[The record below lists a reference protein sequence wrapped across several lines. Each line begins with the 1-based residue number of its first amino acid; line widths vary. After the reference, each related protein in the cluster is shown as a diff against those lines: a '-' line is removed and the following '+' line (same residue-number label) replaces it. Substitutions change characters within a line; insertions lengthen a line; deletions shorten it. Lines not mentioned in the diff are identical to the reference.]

1 VSTAA
6 LKLTTYFG
14 EHDRA
19 DGRFLADALLD
30 VCERHGLRLSV
41 LLRGAEGFGARHRLQ
56 TERLLT
62 LSEDLPVV
70 GVAVDTRDRVEAALP
85 DVVSIFGHGLITLE
99 RARLVTGPEAADA
112 LPGSVKLTVY
122 TGRREPPGVAGI
134 VSELHA
140 CGLDGATVLL
150 GVDGTVDGARR
161 RARFLA
167 RNVDVPVMIV
177 AVGEAERVLLALERL
192 RGRLMTVERVTVC
205 KRGGALLAPPPP
217 VSEPGVWQKL
227 MVHAGEGAR
236 FDGHPLHVAL
246 IRRLRE
252 AGAAGATAL
261 RGVWG
266 FSGAEAPHGDRFW
279 SLRRHVPVVTVV
291 VDEPARVARWFEV
304 VDEVTASVGLVT
316 AELVPAWRATGPGLS
331 VGALRLR

>member
-1 VSTAA
+1 VSA

-14 EHDRA
+14 EHDRVG
-19 DGRFLADALLD
+19 GRFLADALLD
-30 VCERHGLRLSV
+30 VCERHALRLSV
-41 LLRGAEGFGARHRLQ
+41 LLRGAEGFGVKQRLQ
-56 TERLLT
+56 TERLLS

-70 GVAVDTRDRVEAALP
+70 GVAVDARERVEAALE
-85 DVVSIFGHGLITLE
+85 DVVPIFGHGLITLE
-99 RARLVTGPEAADA
+99 RARLVDGPRVE
-112 LPGSVKLTVY
+112 LPGWVKLTVY
-122 TGRREPPGVAGI
+122 MGRREAPGVAA
-134 VSELHA
+134 VVAQLRE

-150 GVDGTVDGARR
+150 GVDGTVEGSRR

-177 AVGEAERVLLALERL
+177 GVGSADRVAVALERL

-205 KRGGALLAPPPP
+205 KRGGELLARPPA
-217 VSEPGVWQKL
+217 VDEPGVWQKL
-227 MVHAGEGAR
+227 MIHAGEGAR
-236 FDGHPLHVAL
+236 FEGHPLHVAL

-266 FSGAEAPHGDRFW
+266 YSGAEAPHGDRFW
-279 SLRRHVPVVTVV
+279 SVRRHVPVVTVV

-304 VDEVTASVGLVT
+304 VDEVTASAGLVT
-316 AELVPAWRATGPGLS
+316 AEWVPAWRAAGPSLEL
-331 VGALRLR
+331 GALRLEGGLG

>member
-1 VSTAA
+1 VSA

-14 EHDRA
+14 EHERV
-19 DGRFLADALLD
+19 GRRFLADALLD
-30 VCERHGLRLSV
+30 VCERHTLRLSV
-41 LLRGAEGFGARHRLQ
+41 LLRGAEGFGVKQRLQ
-56 TERLLT
+56 TERLLS

-70 GVAVDTRDRVEAALP
+70 GVAVDARERVEAALE

-99 RARLVTGPEAADA
+99 RARLVDGPPVPLA
-112 LPGSVKLTVY
+112 GSVKLTVY
-122 TGRREPPGVAGI
+122 MGRRESPGVAA
-134 VSELHA
+134 VVAQLRE

-150 GVDGTVDGARR
+150 GVDGTVEGSRR

-167 RNVDVPVMIV
+167 RNVDVPVMII
-177 AVGEAERVLLALERL
+177 AVGSADRVAAALERL

-205 KRGGALLAPPPP
+205 KRAGALLARPPA
-217 VSEPGVWQKL
+217 VAEPGVWQKL

-236 FDGHPLHVAL
+236 FEGHPLHVAL

-266 FSGAEAPHGDRFW
+266 YSGGEAPHGDRFW
-279 SLRRHVPVVTVV
+279 SMRRHVPVVTVV

-304 VDEVTASVGLVT
+304 VDEVTSDAGLVT
-316 AELVPAWRATGPGLS
+316 AEWVPAWRATGPSMEL
-331 VGALRLR
+331 GALRLG

>member
-1 VSTAA
+1 VTDS

-30 VCERHGLRLSV
+30 VCERHALRLSV
-41 LLRGAEGFGARHRLQ
+41 LLRGTEGFGARHRLQ

-70 GVAVDTRDRVEAALP
+70 GVAVDSRERIEAALV
-85 DVVSIFGHGLITLE
+85 DVAPIFGDGLITLE
-99 RARLVTGPEAADA
+99 RARLVDEPLSVAGP
-112 LPGSVKLTVY
+112 SKLTVY
-122 TGRREPPGVAGI
+122 MGRRERPGVAA
-134 VSELHA
+134 VVAQLRD

-150 GVDGTVDGARR
+150 GVDGTVGGERR
-161 RARFLA
+161 RARFFA
-167 RNVDVPVMIV
+167 RNVDVPVMIIALGEGDPV
-177 AVGEAERVLLALERL
+177 AVALERL
-192 RGRLMTVERVTVC
+192 RATFARPLATLERVTVC
-205 KRGGALLAPPPP
+205 KRDGVLLTRPPA
-217 VSEPGVWQKL
+217 VEEPGMWQKL

-236 FDGHPLHVAL
+236 FGGHPLHVAL

-266 FSGAEAPHGDRFW
+266 YAGAEPPHGDRVW

-291 VDEPARVARWFEV
+291 VDAPARMAELFPV
-304 VDEVTASVGLVT
+304 VDEVTASAGLVT
-316 AELVPAWRATGPGLS
+316 SEWVPRIAAGGLAGPPGTRRA
-331 VGALRLR
+331 

>member
-1 VSTAA
+1 VSSGA

-14 EHDRA
+14 EHDRV
-19 DGRFLADALLD
+19 DGQFLADALLD
-30 VCERHGLRLSV
+30 VCERHALRLSV
-41 LLRGAEGFGARHRLQ
+41 LLRGAEGFGVRHRLQ

-70 GVAVDTRDRVEAALP
+70 GVAVDTRERVEAALA

-99 RARLVTGPEAADA
+99 RARLVDGPETATE

-122 TGRREPPGVAGI
+122 AGRREAPGVAGI

-150 GVDGTVDGARR
+150 GVDGTVEGTRR

-167 RNVDVPVMIV
+167 RNVDVPAMIV

-217 VSEPGVWQKL
+217 VSEAGVWQKL

-266 FSGAEAPHGDRFW
+266 FSGAEVPHGDRFW

-291 VDEPARVARWFEV
+291 VDAPDRVARWFDV
-304 VDEVTASVGLVT
+304 VDEVTASAGLVT
-316 AELVPAWRATGPGLS
+316 AELVPAWRATGPDLE
-331 VGALRLR
+331 VGALHLR